1 MKIIILPALAL
12 VLTLLGVAA
21 QTPPPP
27 LSGPPPIR
35 PFPALN
41 ATPAPA
47 PAPVVVTPSPT
58 PSPAPAPPV
67 YRATGSGAS
76 EISQLAFDDTDLVD
90 LIKILARQAD
100 INVLFDPKLVGGV
113 TSTNTPDGRP
123 ATSPYRVPAFRMND
137 VTPEQAMEAILSN
150 FNLQMVRDPRTR
162 IARVTQRDEKLPDP
176 LVTKI
181 IQLKYSNPTNIMAAI
196 APILSARSK
205 SAADQR
211 TSQIVVSA
219 TDKEWESVTTIV
231 ASLDTAT
238 KQVLIE
244 ARIMETSRKPSSVK
258 GIDWSGTLK
267 GQNFGFGNGNTTG
280 NTTQTSPGASTT
292 STLPGG
298 RTITTT
304 AGTSQNSVLSTLTG
318 GAIPGIS
325 ASTAA
330 GFSPAVAFL
339 NADGVRGVL
348 SFLNQDSDTEVVAT
362 PRSVTLDNQTA
373 KLSVTR
379 AFPIFKITPGSAQT
393 PAGSE
398 ITYTNLG
405 TILEVTPRI
414 APNGMISLKVV
425 PEVSSVDGQDSQ
437 TVNGQLN
444 QANIYA
450 VRRIE
455 TQVTIPSGNTLVMG
469 GLIRDDNSKS
479 FTKVPILG
487 DIPFLGAAFRHEGKT
502 RTKSNLIIF
511 ITPTIVAESDYQETP
526 STFLRTKLVERAEA
540 IDSAWDSGK
549 PKDWFRKTN

>member
-12 VLTLLGVAA
+12 VLTLVGVAA

-35 PFPALN
+35 PFPAL
-41 ATPAPA
+41 APPSVAAPA
-47 PAPVVVTPSPT
+47 PFVVTPSPT
-58 PSPAPAPPV
+58 PTPAPLASRAP
-67 YRATGSGAS
+67 GGGAS
-76 EISQLAFDDTDLVD
+76 EVAQLAFDDTDLVD

-100 INVLFDPKLVGGV
+100 INVLFDPKLIGGV

-162 IARVTQRDEKLPDP
+162 IARVTQRDEKQPDP

-181 IQLKYSNPTNIMAAI
+181 IQLKYSNPTNIMTAI
-196 APILSARSK
+196 APILSTRSK

-219 TDKEWESVTTIV
+219 TDKEWESVTAIIN
-231 ASLDTAT
+231 SLDTAT

-258 GIDWSGTLK
+258 GIDWSGTLR

-280 NTTQTSPGASTT
+280 TTTGTTPGAATT
-292 STLPGG
+292 TTLPGG
-298 RTITTT
+298 RTVTTT
-304 AGTSQNSVLSTLTG
+304 AGTSQSSVLTTLTG
-318 GAIPGIS
+318 GAVPGIS

-330 GFSPAVAFL
+330 GFMPAVAFL

-379 AFPIFKITPGSAQT
+379 AFPIFKITPGTSQT

-414 APNGMISLKVV
+414 APNGMISLKVI

-469 GLIRDDNSKS
+469 GLIRDDNAKS

-487 DIPFLGAAFRHEGKT
+487 DIPFLGHAFRSESKA

-511 ITPTIVAESDYQETP
+511 ITPTIVADSDYQATP
-526 STFLRTKLVERAEA
+526 TTFLRTKLVERAETT
-540 IDSAWDSGK
+540 DNTWDSGK

>member
-1 MKIIILPALAL
+1 MKIIILPTLAL
-12 VLTLLGVAA
+12 VLTLVGVAA

-35 PFPALN
+35 PAPAL
-41 ATPAPA
+41 APPSVAAPA
-47 PAPVVVTPSPT
+47 PFVVTPSPT
-58 PSPAPAPPV
+58 PTPAPLASRAP
-67 YRATGSGAS
+67 GGGAS
-76 EISQLAFDDTDLVD
+76 EVAQLAFDDTDLVD

-100 INVLFDPKLVGGV
+100 INVLFDPKLIGGV

-162 IARVTQRDEKLPDP
+162 IARVTQRDEKQPDP

-196 APILSARSK
+196 APILSTRSK

-219 TDKEWESVTTIV
+219 TDKEWESVTAIIN
-231 ASLDTAT
+231 SLDTAT

-258 GIDWSGTLK
+258 GIDWSGTLR

-280 NTTQTSPGASTT
+280 TTTGTTPGAATT
-292 STLPGG
+292 TTLPGG
-298 RTITTT
+298 RTVTTT
-304 AGTSQNSVLSTLTG
+304 AGTSQSSVLTTLTG
-318 GAIPGIS
+318 GAVPGIS

-330 GFSPAVAFL
+330 GFMPAVAFL

-379 AFPIFKITPGSAQT
+379 AFPIFKITPGTSQT

-414 APNGMISLKVV
+414 APNGMISLKVI

-469 GLIRDDNSKS
+469 GLIRDDNAKS

-487 DIPFLGAAFRHEGKT
+487 DIPFLGHAFRSESKA

-511 ITPTIVAESDYQETP
+511 ITPTIVADSDYQATP
-526 STFLRTKLVERAEA
+526 TTFLRTKLVERAETT
-540 IDSAWDSGK
+540 DNTWDSGK

>member
-1 MKIIILPALAL
+1 M
-12 VLTLLGVAA
+12 
-21 QTPPPP
+21 
-27 LSGPPPIR
+27 
-35 PFPALN
+35 
-41 ATPAPA
+41 
-47 PAPVVVTPSPT
+47 
-58 PSPAPAPPV
+58 
-67 YRATGSGAS
+67 
-76 EISQLAFDDTDLVD
+76 D

-100 INVLFDPKLVGGV
+100 INVLFDPKLIGGV

-162 IARVTQRDEKLPDP
+162 IARVTQRDEKQPDP

-181 IQLKYSNPTNIMAAI
+181 IQLKYSNPTNIMTAI
-196 APILSARSK
+196 APILSTRSK

-219 TDKEWESVTTIV
+219 TDKEWESVTAIIN
-231 ASLDTAT
+231 SLDTAT

-258 GIDWSGTLK
+258 GIDWSGTLR

-280 NTTQTSPGASTT
+280 TTTGTTPGAATT
-292 STLPGG
+292 TTLPGG
-298 RTITTT
+298 RTVTTT
-304 AGTSQNSVLSTLTG
+304 AGTSQSSVLTTLTG
-318 GAIPGIS
+318 GAVPGIS

-330 GFSPAVAFL
+330 GFMPAVAFL

-379 AFPIFKITPGSAQT
+379 AFPIFKITPGTSQT

-414 APNGMISLKVV
+414 APNGMISLKVI

-469 GLIRDDNSKS
+469 GLIRDDNAKS

-487 DIPFLGAAFRHEGKT
+487 DIPFLGHAFRSESKA

-511 ITPTIVAESDYQETP
+511 ITPTIVADSDYQATP
-526 STFLRTKLVERAEA
+526 TTFLRTKLVERAEPT
-540 IDSAWDSGK
+540 DNAWDSGK

>member
-1 MKIIILPALAL
+1 MKIIILPTLAL
-12 VLTLLGVAA
+12 VLTLVGVAA

-35 PFPALN
+35 PAPAL
-41 ATPAPA
+41 APPSVAAPA
-47 PAPVVVTPSPT
+47 PFVVTPSPT
-58 PSPAPAPPV
+58 PTPAPLASRAP
-67 YRATGSGAS
+67 GGGAS
-76 EISQLAFDDTDLVD
+76 EVAQLAFDDTDLVD

-100 INVLFDPKLVGGV
+100 INVLFDPKLIGGV

-162 IARVTQRDEKLPDP
+162 IARVTQRDEKQPDP

-181 IQLKYSNPTNIMAAI
+181 IQLKYSNPTNIMTAI
-196 APILSARSK
+196 APILSTRSK

-219 TDKEWESVTTIV
+219 TDKEWESVTAIIN
-231 ASLDTAT
+231 SLDTAT

-258 GIDWSGTLK
+258 GIDWSGTLR

-280 NTTQTSPGASTT
+280 TTTGTTPGAATT
-292 STLPGG
+292 TTLPGG
-298 RTITTT
+298 RTVTTT
-304 AGTSQNSVLSTLTG
+304 AGTSQSSVLTTLTG
-318 GAIPGIS
+318 GAVPGIS

-330 GFSPAVAFL
+330 GFMPAVAFL

-379 AFPIFKITPGSAQT
+379 AFPIFKITPGTSQT

-398 ITYTNLG
+398 VTYTNLG

-414 APNGMISLKVV
+414 APNGMISLKVI

-469 GLIRDDNSKS
+469 GLIRDDNAKS

-487 DIPFLGAAFRHEGKT
+487 DIPFLGHAFRSESKA

-511 ITPTIVAESDYQETP
+511 ITPTIVADSDYQATP
-526 STFLRTKLVERAEA
+526 TTFLRTKLVERAETT
-540 IDSAWDSGK
+540 DNAWDSGK

>member
-1 MKIIILPALAL
+1 MKIIPLPALAL
-12 VLTLLGVAA
+12 VLTLVGVAA

-35 PFPALN
+35 PFPALSP
-41 ATPAPA
+41 T
-47 PAPVVVTPSPT
+47 PAPVVITSSPT
-58 PSPAPAPPV
+58 PAPQASRAP
-67 YRATGSGAS
+67 GGGAS
-76 EISQLAFDDTDLVD
+76 EVSQLAFDDTDLVD

-137 VTPEQAMEAILSN
+137 VTPEQAMEAILAN

-181 IQLKYSNPTNIMAAI
+181 IQLKYSNPTNMMAAI
-196 APILSARSK
+196 APILSTRSK
-205 SAADQR
+205 SAGDQR
-211 TSQIVVSA
+211 TSQLVVSA
-219 TDKEWESVTTIV
+219 TDKEWEAVTAIV
-231 ASLDTAT
+231 NSLDTAT

-258 GIDWSGTLK
+258 GIDWSGTLR

-280 NTTQTSPGASTT
+280 TTTGTTPGAATT
-292 STLPGG
+292 TTLPGG
-298 RTITTT
+298 RTVTTT
-304 AGTSQNSVLSTLTG
+304 AGTSQSSVLTTLTG
-318 GAIPGIS
+318 GAVPGIS

-330 GFSPAVAFL
+330 GFMPAVAFL

-379 AFPIFKITPGSAQT
+379 AFPIFKITPGTSQT

-414 APNGMISLKVV
+414 APNGMISLKVI

-487 DIPFLGAAFRHEGKT
+487 DIPFLGHAFRSESKA

-511 ITPTIVAESDYQETP
+511 ITPTIVADNDYQQTP
-526 STFLRTKLVERAEA
+526 TTFLRTKLVERSEPT
-540 IDSAWDSGK
+540 DTAWDSGK

>member
-12 VLTLLGVAA
+12 VLTLVGVAA

-27 LSGPPPIR
+27 LPGPPPIR
-35 PFPALN
+35 PFPAL
-41 ATPAPA
+41 APPSEAA

-58 PSPAPAPPV
+58 PTPAPLASRAP
-67 YRATGSGAS
+67 GGGAS
-76 EISQLAFDDTDLVD
+76 EVAQLAFDDTDLVD

-100 INVLFDPKLVGGV
+100 INVLFDPKLIGGV

-162 IARVTQRDEKLPDP
+162 IARVTQRDEKQPDP

-181 IQLKYSNPTNIMAAI
+181 IQLKYSNPTNIMTAI
-196 APILSARSK
+196 APILSTRSK

-219 TDKEWESVTTIV
+219 TDKEWESVTAIIN
-231 ASLDTAT
+231 SLDTAT

-258 GIDWSGTLK
+258 GIDWSGTLR

-280 NTTQTSPGASTT
+280 TTTGTTPGAATT
-292 STLPGG
+292 TTLPGG
-298 RTITTT
+298 RTVTTT
-304 AGTSQNSVLSTLTG
+304 AGTSQSSVLTTLTG
-318 GAIPGIS
+318 GAVPGIS

-330 GFSPAVAFL
+330 GFMPAVAFL

-379 AFPIFKITPGSAQT
+379 AFPIFKITPGTSQT

-398 ITYTNLG
+398 VTYTNLG

-414 APNGMISLKVV
+414 APNGMISLKVI

-469 GLIRDDNSKS
+469 GLIRDDNAKS

-487 DIPFLGAAFRHEGKT
+487 DIPFLGQAFRHESKA

-511 ITPTIVAESDYQETP
+511 ITPTIVADSDYQATP
-526 STFLRTKLVERAEA
+526 TTFLRTKLVERAEA
-540 IDSAWDSGK
+540 TDNAWDSGK